1 MIVFNKQEKEEKTDK
16 EQVMDMIG
24 DMGVR
29 VREEGTCGK
38 KEGDGLAKPITVG
51 FKSEYDKW
59 TVLRNKSDLREMNV
73 YKKVFRAGCVE
84 SGT

>member
-1 MIVFNKQEKEEKTDK
+1 MQEKEEKSDR

-29 VREEGTCGK
+29 VRDEEVVDVVRLRK
-38 KEGDGLAKPITVG
+38 KEGVGLARPIIVE
-51 FKSEYDKW
+51 FKGEYDKW

-73 YKKVFRAGCVE
+73 NKKGF
-84 SGT
+84 